1 MNDLDDDLSVDLT
14 PLIDVTFMLVIFFL
28 MTMSFT
34 LPVIDFTLPQ
44 AQTAQT
50 ESQRTTLRISVDAH
64 GSFMLNNVPCAQSEL
79 GPQIQEHVIST
90 NNAGKEL
97 TLELVI
103 DAAAPSQHLI
113 TVADLARTY
122 TQGRLMVVTTKS
134 EEPLTT
140 SSAQDAALTAPAP
153 HIPAQDENVQPNA
166 APEPAPAT
174 EAQ

>member
-1 MNDLDDDLSVDLT
+1 MNDLDDDLAIDLT

-34 LPVIDFTLPQ
+34 LPVIDFTLP
-44 AQTAQT
+44 
-50 ESQRTTLRISVDAH
+50 LDAH
-64 GSFMLNNVPCAQSEL
+64 GSFMLNNVPYAQSEL

-134 EEPLTT
+134 EELSPNANA
-140 SSAQDAALTAPAP
+140 SSAALTAPAP
-153 HIPAQDENVQPNA
+153 HSPAQDPSMQPPATANGSTST
-166 APEPAPAT
+166 EPATAPAPMPAT
-174 EAQ
+174 EVK

>member
-1 MNDLDDDLSVDLT
+1 M
-14 PLIDVTFMLVIFFL
+14 
-28 MTMSFT
+28 
-34 LPVIDFTLPQ
+34 
-44 AQTAQT
+44 
-50 ESQRTTLRISVDAH
+50 
-64 GSFMLNNVPCAQSEL
+64 
-79 GPQIQEHVIST
+79 IST